1 MQSYK
6 ANNALIWKYFSEIC
20 AIPRPSGKEEK
31 IREYL
36 LDFAAAE
43 GFASKV
49 DKAGN
54 VLITKAGNAEVV
66 GLQAHIDMV
75 CEKNNNV
82 QHDFS
87 TEGIKT
93 YIKDGWMHAEGT
105 TLGADNGIGMAM
117 IMAALKEYKGDKT
130 IEAIFTVEEETG
142 LSGAERMEKDFFSA
156 QTVINLDSEEE
167 DELIIGCAGGCT
179 TKAHLKKEEEDIPQ
193 VGQFY
198 IQIEVKGLLGGHS
211 GGDIHLPRANANK
224 LIGDFLRLTHEKYGI
239 QICEINGGN
248 LHNAIPREAKA
259 VFVLPYAHREHV
271 RIDWNIYVADM
282 EDVWLEF
289 EPKMRFDLGSTKARE
304 KAFTKELTEK
314 IINSLSRAEHGIIEW
329 ENKELNSVKTSTN
342 LASIKTLEEEV
353 LITTSQRSFSEE
365 DLASLGF
372 KTYET
377 FTECG
382 ALAEVSDAY
391 PAWQPKYDSK
401 ILEITREAYKELLG
415 KEPIVKCMHAGLECG
430 LFYKKKPSL
439 DIISFGPTL
448 RGVHSPDEKLDIAS
462 TEKIYELLMK
472 VLSTNEI

>member
-6 ANNALIWKYFSEIC
+6 PNTALIWKYFNEIC
-20 AIPRPSGKEEK
+20 NIPRPSGKEEK

-54 VLITKAGNAEVV
+54 VLITRAGSAEIIAM
-66 GLQAHIDMV
+66 QAHMDMV

-82 QHDFS
+82 VHDFDS
-87 TEGIKT
+87 EGIKT

-117 IMAALKEYKGDKT
+117 IMAALKEYSGEKT
-130 IEAIFTVEEETG
+130 LEGIFTVEEETG
-142 LSGAERMEKDFFSA
+142 LSGAERMEKDFFTA
-156 QTVINLDSEEE
+156 KTVINLDSEEE

-179 TKAHLKKEEEDIPQ
+179 TKAHFKKQEEDTAQ

-282 EDVWLEF
+282 EDIYLEF
-289 EPKMRFDLGSTKARE
+289 EPKMRFDLGSTKPRE
-304 KAFTKELTEK
+304 KAFTKQLTEN

-353 LITTSQRSFSEE
+353 LITTSQRSFSEA

-382 ALAEVSDAY
+382 AIAEVSDAY

-401 ILEITREAYKELLG
+401 ILDITRDAYVALMG
-415 KEPIVKCMHAGLECG
+415 KQPIVKCMHAGLECG
-430 LFYKKKPSL
+430 LFYKKNPSL

-448 RGVHSPDEKLDIAS
+448 RGVHSPDEMLNIAS
-462 TEKIYELLMK
+462 TEKIFELLMK
-472 VLSTNEI
+472 VL

>member
-6 ANNALIWKYFSEIC
+6 PNTALIWKYFNEIC
-20 AIPRPSGKEEK
+20 SIPRPSGKEEK

-36 LDFAAAE
+36 LEFANTE
-43 GFASKV
+43 GLTHKV

-54 VLITKAGNAEVV
+54 VLITRAGSAEVI
-66 GLQAHIDMV
+66 GMQAHMDMV

-82 QHDFS
+82 AHDFD

-105 TLGADNGIGMAM
+105 TLGADNGIGIAM
-117 IMAALKEYKGDKT
+117 IMAALKEYNGEKT
-130 IEAIFTVEEETG
+130 LEAIFTVEEETG

-156 QTVINLDSEEE
+156 KTVINLDSEEE

-179 TKAHLKKEEEDIPQ
+179 TKAHFKKEEEDIPQ
-193 VGQFY
+193 IGQFY
-198 IQIEVKGLLGGHS
+198 IEIQVKGLLGGHS

-248 LHNAIPREAKA
+248 LHNAIPREARA

-289 EPKMRFDLGSTKARE
+289 EPKMRFDLGSTKPRE

-353 LITTSQRSFSEE
+353 LITTSQRSFSEA

-391 PAWQPKYDSK
+391 PAWQPKYESK
-401 ILEITREAYKELLG
+401 ILETTRAAYIELLG
-415 KEPIVKCMHAGLECG
+415 REPIVKCMHAGLECG
-430 LFYKKKPSL
+430 LFYKKNPSL

-448 RGVHSPDEKLDIAS
+448 RGVHSPDEKLNIAS
-462 TEKIYELLMK
+462 TEKIFELLMK
-472 VLSTNEI
+472 VL

>member
-1 MQSYK
+1 MQDFQPKY
-6 ANNALIWKYFSEIC
+6 AQIWKYFNEIC
-20 AIPRPSGKEEK
+20 STPRPSGKEEK

-36 LDFAAAE
+36 LDFAQKE
-43 GFASKV
+43 GFLHKV

-54 VLITKAGNAEVV
+54 VLITRKGEAPAIA
-66 GLQAHIDMV
+66 LQAHMDMV
-75 CEKNNNV
+75 CEKNSNV
-82 QHDFS
+82 EHDFL

-117 IMAALKEYKGDKT
+117 IMAAMKEYKGDRT
-130 IEAIFTVEEETG
+130 IEGIFTVEEETG
-142 LSGAERMEKDFFSA
+142 LSGAERMEKDFFTA
-156 QTVINLDSEEE
+156 ETIINLDSEEE

-179 TKAHLKKEEEDIPQ
+179 TKAHLKLEEEDIPET
-193 VGQFY
+193 GLFY
-198 IQIEVKGLLGGHS
+198 IEIQVKGLLGGHS

-224 LIGDFLRLTHEKYGI
+224 LIGDFLRFTHEKYGI

-248 LHNAIPREAKA
+248 LHNAIPREARA

-289 EPKMRFDLGSTKARE
+289 EPKMRFDLGSTRPRT
-304 KAFTKELTEK
+304 KAFTKALTEK
-314 IINSLSRAEHGIIEW
+314 IINSLTRADHGIVEW

-353 LITTSQRSFSEE
+353 LITTSQRSFSEA

-391 PAWQPKYDSK
+391 PAWQPKYESK
-401 ILEITREAYKELLG
+401 ILEVTRTAYKELMG
-415 KEPIVKCMHAGLECG
+415 KDPIVKCMHAGLECG
-430 LFYKKKPSL
+430 LFYKKNPAL

-448 RGVHSPDEKLDIAS
+448 CGVHSPDEKLDLAS
-462 TEKIYELLMK
+462 TEKIFELLMK
-472 VLSTNEI
+472 VI

>member
-1 MQSYK
+1 MQDFQPKYE
-6 ANNALIWKYFSEIC
+6 LIWEYFNEIC
-20 AIPRPSGKEEK
+20 SIPRPSGKEEK
-31 IREYL
+31 IREFL
-36 LDFAAAE
+36 LDFASKE
-43 GFASKV
+43 GFTSKV
-49 DKAGN
+49 DKSGN
-54 VLITKAGNAEVV
+54 VLITKQGKEPAI
-66 GLQAHIDMV
+66 GLQAHMDMV

-82 QHDFS
+82 EHDFF

-93 YIKDGWMHAEGT
+93 YIKDGWLHANGT

-117 IMAALKEYKGDKT
+117 IMAAMKEYKGEKT
-130 IEAIFTVEEETG
+130 IEGIFTVEEETG
-142 LSGAERMEKDFFSA
+142 LSGAERMEKDFFTA
-156 QTVINLDSEEE
+156 KTIINLDSEEE

-179 TKAHLKKEEEDIPQ
+179 TKAHLKKEEEDIPEI
-193 VGQFY
+193 GQFY
-198 IQIEVKGLLGGHS
+198 IEIEVKGLLGGHS

-224 LIGDFLRLTHEKYGI
+224 LIGDFLRLTNEKYGI

-289 EPKMRFDLGSTKARE
+289 EPKMRFDLGSTRPRS
-304 KAFTKELTEK
+304 KAFTKALTEK

-353 LITTSQRSFSEE
+353 LITTSQRSFSEA

-401 ILEITREAYKELLG
+401 ILETTHSAYKELFS
-415 KEPIVKCMHAGLECG
+415 KDPIVKCMHAGLECG
-430 LFYKKKPSL
+430 LFYKKNPSL

-448 RGVHSPDEKLDIAS
+448 RGVHSPDEKLNLLS
-462 TEKIYELLMK
+462 TEKIFELLMK
-472 VLSTNEI
+472 VL

>member
-1 MQSYK
+1 MQSYQLD
-6 ANNALIWKYFSEIC
+6 NALIWEYFNDIC
-20 AIPRPSGKEEK
+20 SIARPSGREEK

-36 LDFAAAE
+36 LNFASKE

-54 VLITKAGNAEVV
+54 VLITKQGEGNAIA
-66 GLQAHIDMV
+66 LQAHMDMV

-82 QHDFS
+82 EHDFT

-117 IMAALKEYKGDKT
+117 IMAAMKLYNGSRT

-142 LSGAERMEKDFFSA
+142 LSGAERMEKDFFTA
-156 QTVINLDSEEE
+156 GTIINLDSEDE

-179 TKAHLKKEEEDIPQ
+179 TKAHLKKEEVDIPQ
-193 VGQFY
+193 IGQFY

-289 EPKMRFDLGSTKARE
+289 EPKMRVDLGSTKPRE
-304 KAFTKELTEK
+304 KAFTTELTEK

-329 ENKELNSVKTSTN
+329 DNKELNSVKTSTN

-353 LITTSQRSFSEE
+353 LITTSQRSFSEA

-391 PAWQPKYDSK
+391 PAWQPKYESK
-401 ILEITREAYKELLG
+401 ILEITRSAYKELLG
-415 KEPIVKCMHAGLECG
+415 REPIVKCMHAGLECG
-430 LFYKKKPSL
+430 LFYKKNPAL

-448 RGVHSPDEKLDIAS
+448 QGVHSPDEKLNIAS
-462 TEKIYELLMK
+462 TEKIFELLMK
-472 VLSTNEI
+472 VL

>member
-1 MQSYK
+1 MQSFQP
-6 ANNALIWKYFSEIC
+6 NFSLIWQYFSEIC
-20 AIPRPSGKEEK
+20 SIPRPSGKEEK

-36 LDFAAAE
+36 LDFASKE

-54 VLITKAGNAEVV
+54 VLITRAGSAPAI
-66 GLQAHIDMV
+66 GLQAHMDMV

-82 QHDFS
+82 EHDFEN
-87 TEGIKT
+87 EGIKT
-93 YIKDGWMHAEGT
+93 YIKDGWMHADGT

-117 IMAALKEYKGDKT
+117 IMAAMKEYKGDRA
-130 IEAIFTVEEETG
+130 IEGIFTVEEETG
-142 LSGAERMEKDFFSA
+142 LSGAERMEKDFFTA
-156 QTVINLDSEEE
+156 ETIINLDSEDEN
-167 DELIIGCAGGCT
+167 ELIIGCAGGCT
-179 TKAHLKKEEEDIPQ
+179 TKAHLKKEEEDIPE

-198 IQIEVKGLLGGHS
+198 IEISVKGLLGGHS
-211 GGDIHLPRANANK
+211 GGDIHLARANANK
-224 LIGDFLRLTHEKYGI
+224 LIGDFLRLTNEKYGI
-239 QICEINGGN
+239 QLCEINGGN
-248 LHNAIPREAKA
+248 LHNAIPREASA

-289 EPKMRFDLGSTKARE
+289 EPKMRFDLGSTRPRT

-314 IINSLSRAEHGIIEW
+314 IINILSRADHGIVEW

-353 LITTSQRSFSEE
+353 LVTTSQRSFSEA

-401 ILEITREAYKELLG
+401 ILEITRAAYKELLG

-430 LFYKKKPSL
+430 LLYKKNPTL

-448 RGVHSPDEKLDIAS
+448 TGVHSPDEKLDLKS
-462 TEKIYELLMK
+462 TEKIFELLMK
-472 VLSTNEI
+472 VL

>member
-6 ANNALIWKYFSEIC
+6 ADSTLIWKYFNEIC
-20 AIPRPSGKEEK
+20 SIPRPSGHEEK

-36 LDFAAAE
+36 LDFAKAE

-54 VLITKAGNAEVV
+54 VLITRSGGAEVV
-66 GLQAHIDMV
+66 GMQAHMDMV

-82 QHDFS
+82 QHDFA
-87 TEGIKT
+87 TESIKT
-93 YIKDGWMHAEGT
+93 FIKDGWMHADGT

-130 IEAIFTVEEETG
+130 LEGIFTVEEETG
-142 LSGAERMEKDFFSA
+142 LSGAERMEKDFFTA
-156 QTVINLDSEEE
+156 GTVINLDSEEE

-179 TKAHLKKEEEDIPQ
+179 TKAHLKKEEVDIPQ

-289 EPKMRFDLGSTKARE
+289 EPKMRFDLGSTKPRE
-304 KAFTKELTEK
+304 KAFTTELTEK

-329 ENKELNSVKTSTN
+329 DNKELNSVKTSTN

-353 LITTSQRSFSEE
+353 LITTSQRSFSEA

-401 ILEITREAYKELLG
+401 ILDITRSTYKEHIG

-430 LFYKKKPSL
+430 LFYKKNPSL

-448 RGVHSPDEKLDIAS
+448 RGVHSPDEKLNIAS
-462 TEKIYELLMK
+462 TEKIFELLMK
-472 VLSTNEI
+472 VL